1 MTAAEKKKAYKEW
14 KERCRQVQSIT
25 DTSLLKSETPVERDM
40 RIKRL
45 LNNYAAFCEYYFPHF
60 LQLRDKT
67 TGEVIRTIHN
77 APFHNEAAR
86 LVRRT
91 PDLKAV
97 FKWPRG
103 HAKST
108 HFDIFIPLWLLFQPQ
123 RLINFMV
130 VVGKSQDSANR
141 LLADIQA
148 ELGFNRRLI
157 ADFGEQRSLGEWTDG
172 EFKTQSGAKFL
183 AVGRGQSPRGLRD
196 RQSRPDYVVI
206 DDLDDDELC
215 RNPRRVKELVEW
227 VREALFGAL
236 DVGRGRFIMVGN
248 LISKSSVLAAIA
260 STPGVI
266 VSEVKALDRN
276 GLPTWREKWSQQ
288 EAQA

>member
-1 MTAAEKKKAYKEW
+1 MAAADAKRSLDLWREHCARVQSLTEVSVSVAAE
-14 KERCRQVQSIT
+14 SPS
-25 DTSLLKSETPVERDM
+25 DRDR
-40 RIKRL
+40 RIRRL
-45 LNNYAAFCEYYFPHF
+45 LSNYAAFCEYYFPHY
-60 LQLRDKT
+60 LALRDKVS
-67 TGEVIRTIHN
+67 GNVIRVIHN

-183 AVGRGQSPRGLRD
+183 AVGRG
-196 RQSRPDYVVI
+196 
-206 DDLDDDELC
+206 
-215 RNPRRVKELVEW
+215 
-227 VREALFGAL
+227 
-236 DVGRGRFIMVGN
+236 
-248 LISKSSVLAAIA
+248 
-260 STPGVI
+260 
-266 VSEVKALDRN
+266 
-276 GLPTWREKWSQQ
+276 
-288 EAQA
+288 